1 VHRRYTDFF
10 NLLSSLQ
17 SIYTHIKEPFPEL
30 PPKDYIT
37 PKDDINFIKERKI
50 KLNIFLDELL
60 KTMHIE
66 RILDNHYLADFL
78 DFKTFNTKSIYNR
91 SSIDNYNSDSGRYD
105 SECDT
110 KISVQ
115 TKSILTTT
123 TNSLSSSSGSSSSS
137 SSSFNAMSKNVT
149 DEL

>member
-1 VHRRYTDFF
+1 MHRRYTDFF

-17 SIYTHIKEPFPEL
+17 SIYTHTKEPFPEL

-66 RILDNHYLADFL
+66 RLLDNHYLADFL
-78 DFKTFNTKSIYNR
+78 DFNTFNTKSISNR
-91 SSIDNYNSDSGRYD
+91 SSINNYNSDSGRYD
-105 SECDT
+105 SECDMKT
-110 KISVQ
+110 LVQ
-115 TKSILTTT
+115 TKSIVTTT
-123 TNSLSSSSGSSSSS
+123 TNSCSCSSSSGNS
-137 SSSFNAMSKNVT
+137 SSSFDVMSKNIT
-149 DEL
+149 DDL

>member
-17 SIYTHIKEPFPEL
+17 SIYTHTNQPFPEL

-66 RILDNHYLADFL
+66 RLLDNHYLADFL
-78 DFKTFNTKSIYNR
+78 DFDTFNTKSIYNR
-91 SSIDNYNSDSGRYD
+91 SSVNNNNSDSSRYD
-105 SECDT
+105 SECDMKT
-110 KISVQ
+110 LVQ
-115 TKSILTTT
+115 TKSIVTTT
-123 TNSLSSSSGSSSSS
+123 TNSLSSSSSSS
-137 SSSFNAMSKNVT
+137 SSSFNVMSKNAT
-149 DEL
+149 DDL